1 MSEPHDEPESA
12 AGFVEALES
21 VGQTEGTGFFSR
33 PDDDTPPPPPI
44 RILEALLFVGSSP
57 LSYERARQIIRG
69 LAKEQFHEALD
80 ELNAIYRRQAR
91 PYSLTHGPDGWSLTL
106 RPPFHPLREKVFGGV
121 KEARLS
127 TAAVDVLALIA
138 YRQPCT
144 KVDIDTW
151 RGADSGSLLKQLVRR
166 GLIHVVYRAEAD
178 KREVSYGTTPRF
190 LEIFGLTSLDDLP
203 KTQDLQQI

>member
-1 MSEPHDEPESA
+1 MTEPSEENILA

-21 VGQTEGTGFFSR
+21 VGETEGTGFFSR
-33 PDDDTPPPPPI
+33 PEDDTPPPPPL
-44 RILEALLFVGSSP
+44 RILEALLFVGSTP
-57 LSYERARQIIRG
+57 LSHERARQIIRG
-69 LAKEQFHEALD
+69 LSKEQFHQAIE
-80 ELNAIYRRQAR
+80 ELNAVYRRQAR
-91 PYSLTHGPDGWSLTL
+91 PYALTHGPDGWSLTL
-106 RPPFHPLREKVFGGV
+106 RSAFHPLREKVFGGV

-144 KVDIDTW
+144 KAEVDTW
-151 RGADSGSLLKQLVRR
+151 RGAESGSLLKQLVRR

-178 KREVSYGTTPRF
+178 KRDVSYGTTPRF
-190 LEIFGLTSLDDLP
+190 LDIFSLSSLEDLP